1 MKILKDID
9 KGLWNSLIDKGISPN
24 QEIVNSVNQIID
36 DIKINGDKALLKYIN
51 KWDYEIGSELKPI
64 EINLSANK
72 IDPILKE
79 AIDIAYDQIYDF
91 HNKQIPNNISYNSLA
106 GISLEK
112 KFIPFESVGLYV
124 PGGSAPLF
132 STVLMLGIPAQIA
145 ANPNVVLCSPPG
157 LGKEISPAIQ
167 YAALKCGISKIF
179 PIGGAQ
185 AIAAMAL
192 GCSAFKAVNKL
203 FGPGNSYVNLAK
215 MKFLSLGIPIDLPA
229 GPSELLI
236 WANNPATASF
246 VASDLLSQA
255 EHGPDSRVV
264 LISQSEIFIQEV
276 ISEIE
281 KQCQFLSRKE
291 IINEALKNALFIN
304 FSSEDKSIEFINAFA
319 PEHLILNGELP
330 ESNLNKIINA
340 GSIFLGN
347 YTPESLGDYASG
359 SNHTLPTAGMAKSWS
374 GLGLI
379 DFYKSITVQKSDFNS
394 MQKLSNTVI
403 SMANAEGLDAHAN
416 AIKIRL

>member
-112 KFIPFESVGLYV
+112 KYIPFESVGLYV

-304 FSSEDKSIEFINAFA
+304 FSSEDKSIEFINVFA

>member
-9 KGLWNSLIDKGISPN
+9 KGLWYSLIAKGVSPN
-24 QEIVNSVNQIID
+24 QEIVNTVDQIIN

-51 KWDYEIGSELKPI
+51 KWDYSIGTELKPI
-64 EINLSANK
+64 EINLTANQ
-72 IDPILKE
+72 IDPDLKE
-79 AIDIAYDQIYDF
+79 AIDIAYEQIYDF
-91 HNKQIPNNISYNSLA
+91 HIKQIPNNISYNSLA

-112 KFIPFESVGLYV
+112 KYIPFESVGLYV

-145 ANPNVVLCSPPG
+145 ANPNVILCSPPG

-215 MKFLSLGIPIDLPA
+215 IKFLSLGVPIDLPA
-229 GPSELLI
+229 GPSELLV
-236 WANNPATASF
+236 WANYPASASF

-255 EHGPDSRVV
+255 EHGPDSRVI
-264 LISQSEIFIQEV
+264 LISQSENFIYEV

-291 IINEALKNALFIN
+291 IINKSLKNALFIN
-304 FSSEDKSIEFINAFA
+304 FSSEDSSIEFINEFA

-330 ESNLNKIINA
+330 EFNLNKIINA

-359 SNHTLPTAGMAKSWS
+359 SNHTLPTSGMAKSWS